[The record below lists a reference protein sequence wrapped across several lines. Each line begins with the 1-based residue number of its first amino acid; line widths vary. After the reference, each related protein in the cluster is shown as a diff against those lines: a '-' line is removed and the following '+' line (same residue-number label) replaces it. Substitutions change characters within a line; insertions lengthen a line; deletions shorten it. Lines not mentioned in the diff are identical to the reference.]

1 MPPLVGPEAAPTRG
15 ERDTSTHAGMGLS
28 RRAHEQLQEI
38 VTWGGSIVT
47 LGAFYFLF
55 IAPARME
62 SGAPRRIPVRDLLA
76 VKEGAVVPGLLG
88 GQEAAHTEGASTGQ
102 LR

>member
-1 MPPLVGPEAAPTRG
+1 
-15 ERDTSTHAGMGLS
+15 MGLS

-38 VTWGGSIVT
+38 VTWGGSFVT
-47 LGAFYFLF
+47 LGAFYYLF

-62 SGAPRRIPVRDLLA
+62 SSAPRRIPVRDLLA
-76 VKEGAVVPGLLG
+76 VTEGAVIPGLYPVDPN
-88 GQEAAHTEGASTGQ
+88 QEQSKEQ